1 MVIGYLEAWD
11 WKPQSIF
18 AGGGGPKKNVDVI
31 YEQLLNVMSVE
42 VLGTLGKLSTNQVSK
57 VEVQSLH

>member
-1 MVIGYLEAWD
+1 MVIGYLETWD

-18 AGGGGPKKNVDVI
+18 AGGGSKKNVDVI